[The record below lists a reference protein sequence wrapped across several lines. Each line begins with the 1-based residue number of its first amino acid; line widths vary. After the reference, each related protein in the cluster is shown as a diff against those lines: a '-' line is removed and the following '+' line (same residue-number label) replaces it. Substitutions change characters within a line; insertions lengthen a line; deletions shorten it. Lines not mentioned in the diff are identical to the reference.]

1 MQSAGLLQNKE
12 ILQGAGPSQSKEL
25 LQSAGL
31 LQSKEI
37 LQSAGPSQSKE
48 ILQSAFCM
56 MLRSGE
62 FWRKEMPK
70 KQKVKK
76 EKKKKQYRNK
86 TGEMLFDYVK
96 TNRQYTE
103 ENRRRQEEEGVKTK
117 GLKDLN
123 TMEKTCIVIIVLG
136 VIGLVVKYAIL

>member
-12 ILQGAGPSQSKEL
+12 ILQSAGPSQSKEL

-37 LQSAGPSQSKE
+37 LQSARL
-48 ILQSAFCM
+48 LQNAEQGAFCM

>member
-1 MQSAGLLQNKE
+1 MSRRAEHFVGE
-12 ILQGAGPSQSKEL
+12 TIIMGAFGARLKEL
-25 LQSAGL
+25 
-31 LQSKEI
+31 
-37 LQSAGPSQSKE
+37 
-48 ILQSAFCM
+48 
-56 MLRSGE
+56 R
-62 FWRKEMPK
+62 
-70 KQKVKK
+70 K

>member
-48 ILQSAFCM
+48 LLQGVFCM

>member
-1 MQSAGLLQNKE
+1 
-12 ILQGAGPSQSKEL
+12 
-25 LQSAGL
+25 
-31 LQSKEI
+31 
-37 LQSAGPSQSKE
+37 
-48 ILQSAFCM
+48 M

-96 TNRQYTE
+96 TNWQYTE

>member
-12 ILQGAGPSQSKEL
+12 ILQG
-25 LQSAGL
+25 
-31 LQSKEI
+31 
-37 LQSAGPSQSKE
+37 AGPSQSKE

>member
-1 MQSAGLLQNKE
+1 MQSAGLSQNTE
-12 ILQGAGPSQSKEL
+12 QGALCIMPQ
-25 LQSAGL
+25 
-31 LQSKEI
+31 
-37 LQSAGPSQSKE
+37 
-48 ILQSAFCM
+48 
-56 MLRSGE
+56 SGE

>member
-1 MQSAGLLQNKE
+1 MQSAGLSQSKE

-31 LQSKEI
+31 LQNKEL
-37 LQSAGPSQSKE
+37 LQGARL
-48 ILQSAFCM
+48 LQNAEQGAFCM

>member
-25 LQSAGL
+25 LQG
-31 LQSKEI
+31 
-37 LQSAGPSQSKE
+37 
-48 ILQSAFCM
+48 AFCM

>member
-31 LQSKEI
+31 SQAKEI
-37 LQSAGPSQSKE
+37 LQGAGLSQNAE
-48 ILQSAFCM
+48 QGALCM
-56 MLRSGE
+56 MPRSGE